1 MSKGLSLFLQ
11 ASAKSKK
18 GQNEK
23 SNVDNEAQET
33 RIATREY
40 PIISLLG
47 GQKHKKDEE
56 SGS

>member
-1 MSKGLSLFLQ
+1 MFLQ